1 MNPLKN
7 DFPIF
12 KNNPWIVFLD
22 NASSTQKPSH
32 VINWITHFLE
42 NDYANI
48 HRWAYILSEKSEILY
63 EKSKE
68 KVKEFIW
75 AKYISEINYTYNSTY
90 AMNILT
96 LALKKSAML
105 KKWDKILLSISEHH
119 ANIVPW
125 LILKDEIWIEIEY
138 VNITSDFGLD
148 FEDLEK
154 KLTPDVKVVS
164 LTYVSNVTGK
174 ISDLKKAWAIIKSK
188 SENILFVVDWS
199 QAVPNFKVDVQELK
213 CDFLVFT
220 GHKIMA
226 ETWIGVLY
234 WRKELLKVMNPGLG
248 WGWAINWVK
257 EQEYS
262 PAWLPFRFEPWT
274 PNITWAVSLLK
285 SLEYIESIWW
295 YSRIEE
301 NEKELV
307 EYTLDKFA
315 KISKKVR
322 LQWSAS
328 PEDRIGIFTFFIDW
342 VHAWDVAEFMA
353 ERNVCIRAGHHCTEP
368 LMNYCNIIGSF
379 RMSLYLYNDK
389 QDIDKFF
396 EVLEEFTDNLN

>member
-32 VINWITHFLE
+32 VINGITHFLE

-48 HRWAYILSEKSEILY
+48 HRWAYALSEKSEILY
-63 EKSKE
+63 ERSKE
-68 KVKEFIW
+68 KVKEFIG
-75 AKYISEINYTYNSTY
+75 AKYVSEINYTYNSTY
-90 AMNILT
+90 AINILT
-96 LALKKSAML
+96 LALKRSWML

-125 LILKDEIWIEIEY
+125 LILKEEIWIEIEY
-138 VNITSDFGLD
+138 VNVDSDFNID
-148 FEDLEK
+148 MQDLK
-154 KLTPDVKVVS
+154 NKLTQEVKIVS

-174 ISDLKKAWAIIKSK
+174 IFDLKKIWEIIKTS
-188 SENILFVVDWS
+188 SEKTLFVVDWS
-199 QAVPNFKVDVQELK
+199 QAVPNFKVNVQDLK

-220 GHKIMA
+220 GHKVMA
-226 ETWIGVLY
+226 ETWIWVLY
-234 WRKELLKVMNPGLG
+234 WRKELLKTLNPWLG

-262 PAWLPFRFEPWT
+262 PAWLPFRFEPGT
-274 PNITWAVSLLK
+274 PNIVGAVSLLK

-295 YSRIEE
+295 YEKIEE
-301 NEKELV
+301 NEKGLV
-307 EYTLDKFA
+307 KYALSKFDKV
-315 KISKKVR
+315 KDKVK
-322 LQWSAS
+322 LQWSAI
-328 PEDRIGIFTFFIDW
+328 PEDRIWIFTFYVDW
-342 VHAWDVAEFMA
+342 VHSWDVAEFMA
-353 ERNVCIRAGHHCTEP
+353 ERNICIRAGHHCTEP
-368 LMNYCNIIGSF
+368 LMNYCNITWSF

-389 QDIDKFF
+389 EDIDKFF
-396 EVLEEFTDNLN
+396 GALEEFLDTI